1 MVSYLSLREF
11 FLNLQKSARM
21 SRMIVIRTKIIM
33 PVTARLIVVN
43 VLSDEFADG
52 CFGVSDGGFDV
63 SSDGVLMLSSL
74 HVTLH

>member
-1 MVSYLSLREF
+1 
-11 FLNLQKSARM
+11 
-21 SRMIVIRTKIIM
+21 M